1 MPPFSIGVA
10 IAGVAV
16 SAASAGLAAAGTASA
31 NRAARRASQSFTK
44 KAESAAR
51 LTREVNIPIQRAQ
64 AAQQREK
71 VSRDTNLLL
80 GQLVVSAAERG
91 VLEAQSTDQGI
102 QTILQGMSYN
112 LSQIN
117 ANLYMSEQQIVAQTQ
132 YPEIYPYQPQS
143 VALSGM
149 QGGLQGLSMG
159 LQLGG
164 MLFPPSA
171 APTPTPVQT
180 GAWGGGSFT
189 PSSGN
194 IGGSGAWGGGV
205 PQGPQFVGRPT

>member
-1 MPPFSIGVA
+1 MPPFTI
-10 IAGVAV
+10 
-16 SAASAGLAAAGTASA
+16 AGLAIGGAGLGLSIFGSSSA
-31 NRAARRASQSFTK
+31 NKRAKREAAERTRRA
-44 KAESAAR
+44 KAAAT

-91 VLEAQSTDQGI
+91 VLEAQSTEQGI

-117 ANLYMSEQQIVAQTQ
+117 ANRYMAEQQILAQTQ
-132 YPEIYPYQPQS
+132 YPDVYSYQPQN
-143 VALSGM
+143 VLLAGL

-159 LQLGG
+159 MDLGAG
-164 MLFPPSA
+164 LRQMFPPSQ
-171 APTPTPVQT
+171 APVGMGQS
-180 GAWGGGSFT
+180 GAWGGGSLG
-189 PSSGN
+189 PSMGN
-194 IGGSGAWGGGV
+194 TGQSGAFGV
-205 PQGPQFVGRPT
+205 PQGPQFAGSPT

>member
-1 MPPFSIGVA
+1 MAIPLAIGIA

-16 SAASAGLAAAGTASA
+16 SAAGAGLAAAGTASA
-31 NRAARRASQSFTK
+31 NRAARRASQSYTK
-44 KAESAAR
+44 KAEEAAR

-91 VLEAQSTDQGI
+91 VLESQSTEQGI

-117 ANLYMSEQQIVAQTQ
+117 ANRYMAEQQILAQTE

-164 MLFPPSA
+164 MLFPPGSSQV
-171 APTPTPVQT
+171 PVGMGQT

-194 IGGSGAWGGGV
+194 IGGSGAWGGG
-205 PQGPQFVGRPT
+205 

>member
-1 MPPFSIGVA
+1 MPIVTVGIMA
-10 IAGVAV
+10 AGAGI
-16 SAASAGLAAAGTASA
+16 SAMMASSANKKAKREAAERTRRAQAAAT
-31 NRAARRASQSFTK
+31 
-44 KAESAAR
+44 

-91 VLEAQSTDQGI
+91 VLESQSTEQGI

-117 ANLYMSEQQIVAQTQ
+117 ANRYMAEQQILAQTQ
-132 YPEIYPYQPQS
+132 YPEVYTPQTQN
-143 VALSGM
+143 VLLTGL

-159 LQLGG
+159 LSVSSGLRELYPQTFGG
-164 MLFPPSA
+164 MGGSSTFVPQS
-171 APTPTPVQT
+171 
-180 GAWGGGSFT
+180 GAWGGGSMGA
-189 PSSGN
+189 SRGGN
-194 IGGSGAWGGGV
+194 IGGSGAFGGNNWFRGMT
-205 PQGPQFVGRPT
+205 F

>member
-1 MPPFSIGVA
+1 MPAVTIGIMA
-10 IAGVAV
+10 AG
-16 SAASAGLAAAGTASA
+16 AGLSFLGSRSA
-31 NRAARRASQSFTK
+31 NKKAKREAAERTRRAAT
-44 KAESAAR
+44 AAQ

-80 GQLVVSAAERG
+80 GQLVVSAAERN
-91 VLEAQSTDQGI
+91 VLESQSTEQGI

-117 ANLYMSEQQIVAQTQ
+117 ANRYMAEQQILAQTQ
-132 YPEIYPYQPQS
+132 YPEVYTPQTQNS
-143 VALSGM
+143 FLAGL
-149 QGGLQGLSMG
+149 QGGLSGLSAG
-159 LQLGG
+159 LSITGGLRELYPQTFGG
-164 MLFPPSA
+164 MGGSSTF
-171 APTPTPVQT
+171 APQS
-180 GAWGGGSFT
+180 GAWRGGSFT

>member
-1 MPPFSIGVA
+1 MADPVSNAIG
-10 IAGVAV
+10 IG
-16 SAASAGLAAAGTASA
+16 GLALGVVSSALGIFGSRSA
-31 NRAARRASQSFTK
+31 NKRAQREAAERNRRA
-44 KAESAAR
+44 KAAAT

-91 VLEAQSTDQGI
+91 VLESQSTEQGI

-117 ANLYMSEQQIVAQTQ
+117 ANRYMAEQQILAQTQ
-132 YPEIYPYQPQS
+132 YPDVQSYQPTN
-143 VALSGM
+143 VLLAGL

-159 LQLGG
+159 MDLGAG
-164 MLFPPSA
+164 LSRMFPPSQ
-171 APTPTPVQT
+171 APVGMGQT
-180 GAWGGGSFT
+180 GAWGGGSLG

-194 IGGSGAWGGGV
+194 VGGSGAWGGG
-205 PQGPQFVGRPT
+205 

>member
-1 MPPFSIGVA
+1 MPIVTVGIMA
-10 IAGVAV
+10 AG
-16 SAASAGLAAAGTASA
+16 AGLSMLSASSANKAAKREAEARTRRAAA
-31 NRAARRASQSFTK
+31 AAK
-44 KAESAAR
+44 
-51 LTREVNIPIQRAQ
+51 LTRDVNIPIQRAQ

-91 VLEAQSTDQGI
+91 VLESQSTEQGI

-117 ANLYMSEQQIVAQTQ
+117 ANRYMAEQQILAQTQ
-132 YPEIYPYQPQS
+132 YPDVYSYQPQN
-143 VALSGM
+143 VLLAGL

-159 LQLGG
+159 MDVAAG
-164 MLFPPSA
+164 MRAAFPPSQV
-171 APTPTPVQT
+171 PVGMGQS

-194 IGGSGAWGGGV
+194 IGGSGAFGV
-205 PQGPQFVGRPT
+205 PSIAGGPNA

>member
-1 MPPFSIGVA
+1 MPPFSIAALA
-10 IAGVAV
+10 IGG
-16 SAASAGLAAAGTASA
+16 AGLGLSIGGASSAKRRAKREAAERTRRAEAAA
-31 NRAARRASQSFTK
+31 K
-44 KAESAAR
+44 
-51 LTREVNIPIQRAQ
+51 LTRDVNIPIQRAQ

-91 VLEAQSTDQGI
+91 VLEAQSTEQGI

-117 ANLYMSEQQIVAQTQ
+117 ANRYMAEQQILAQTQ
-132 YPEIYPYQPQS
+132 YPEVYSYQPTN
-143 VALSGM
+143 VLLAGL

-159 LQLGG
+159 MDLAAG
-164 MLFPPSA
+164 MRQMFPPSQV
-171 APTPTPVQT
+171 PVGLGQT
-180 GAWGGGSFT
+180 GAWGGGSLG

-194 IGGSGAWGGGV
+194 VGGSGAWGGG
-205 PQGPQFVGRPT
+205 